1 MWKFVVPA
9 KVSSYTTSHTVYSD
23 YTGGPNACSC
33 SLYDSIRVHSAV
45 QVETC
50 KRDRVSCQYE
60 LSVVADSELD
70 CILPR
75 RLPNLPST
83 SRIL

>member
-1 MWKFVVPA
+1 MI
-9 KVSSYTTSHTVYSD
+9 SD
-23 YTGGPNACSC
+23 YTGGPNAGSC

-70 CILPR
+70 CILP
-75 RLPNLPST
+75 
-83 SRIL
+83 